1 MSSRSGDSS
10 SPSISMG
17 SIRRIVFAL
26 STPMSQLR
34 TMEIDTYFW
43 RTKAAAE
50 LDFVTDYEGVLLPI
64 EVIDPTVRFVVT
76 EKLSL
81 LRDGLVI
88 TETEQAPPGD
98 PGGACFIQTLMAV
111 SQKFLKR
118 ITNQNLPC
126 SAASAMETAVETVA
140 PTIGLLPIPIRPII
154 ST

>member
-1 MSSRSGDSS
+1 MKKEEKKPFIQCYILGAIGGILMAAGDW
-10 SPSISMG
+10 
-17 SIRRIVFAL
+17 
-26 STPMSQLR
+26 QLGCTSDGGENIFEKCGR
-34 TMEIDTYFW
+34 QHGW
-43 RTKAAAE
+43 RYAC
-50 LDFVTDYEGVLLPI
+50 LV
-64 EVIDPTVRFVVT
+64 DPTVRFVVT

-81 LRDGLVI
+81 PRDGLVI